1 MKEEIIEKVLLFMFK
16 EEILYFYSM
25 VFFLPLRVSEFKC
38 VRSTHCTNIIVRTP
52 PSFVLV
58 IILIS
63 VLIIVLL
70 LDQVLSRGLLDGSS
84 SFLIVLFL

>member
-25 VFFLPLRVSEFKC
+25 VFFLPLREVC
-38 VRSTHCTNIIVRTP
+38 PQPHYTNIIVRTRLHQT
-52 PSFVLV
+52 SSVLV

-70 LDQVLSRGLLDGSS
+70 PDQVLSRGLLDGSS